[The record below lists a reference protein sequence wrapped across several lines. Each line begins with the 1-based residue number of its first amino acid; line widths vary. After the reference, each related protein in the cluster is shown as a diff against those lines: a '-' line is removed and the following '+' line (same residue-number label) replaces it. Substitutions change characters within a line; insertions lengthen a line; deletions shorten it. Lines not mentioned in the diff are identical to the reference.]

1 MEAEADYYQLL
12 DIEIT
17 ASTKDIKNAYRRK
30 ALKYNLYLIN
40 IVSTAL
46 AVLFHA
52 LTQAQ
57 ELLLDPKKRSE
68 YDQRHRARQE
78 RVKKKHEM
86 DSKRRHAQDELE
98 RREQEAKRAKTDQDQ
113 AKAEYEA
120 QLAKLREEGAKRRQE
135 DWVSTAEDS
144 PLQEPALH
152 AETELG
158 ALKIKWK
165 RKKYDF
171 SEQDLLDMLNPIAE
185 VDSLALS
192 GKKKGSASVLFKSV
206 VDAYNVLT
214 KKETHPTLSKFESI
228 GWLTG
233 KPPSIVEK
241 MTKAEELKQE
251 ARAALF
257 STNNRPTAATGR
269 PLFTTGSQSS
279 FFKRFNIPSN
289 FKGSFASKMSDDD
302 YESITL
308 MKMRQAER
316 DRVLAIQHQQQQ
328 QQQSAHE

>member
-1 MEAEADYYQLL
+1 MDAEVDYYELL
-12 DIEIT
+12 GLEIT
-17 ASTKDIKNAYRRK
+17 ASAKEIKNAYRRK
-30 ALKYNLYLIN
+30 ALKVHPDKNP
-40 IVSTAL
+40 SPDA

-57 ELLLDPKKRSE
+57 DLLLDPKKRSE
-68 YDQRHRARQE
+68 YDQKHRTRQE
-78 RVKKKHEM
+78 RQKKKQEM

-98 RREQEAKRAKTDQDQ
+98 KREQEAKRAKTDQNQ

-135 DWVSTAEDS
+135 DWASPAEGS
-144 PLQEPALH
+144 ATQEPVPH

-165 RKKYDF
+165 YKKYNF
-171 SEQDLLDMLNPIAE
+171 SEQDLLDILNPIAE

-192 GKKKGSASVLFKSV
+192 SKKKGSASVLFKSV
-206 VDAYNVLT
+206 VDAYNVMT
-214 KKETHPTLSKFESI
+214 KKETHPALSQFENI
-228 GWLTG
+228 TWLTG

-241 MTKAEELKQE
+241 MTRAEEMKKE

-257 STNNRPTAATGR
+257 STNNRSTAATGT

-279 FFKRFNIPSN
+279 FFKTFNIPSN
-289 FKGSFASKMSDDD
+289 LKGSMSSKMSDDD

-316 DRVLAIQHQQQQ
+316 DRVLAIQHQQQRQQQ
-328 QQQSAHE
+328 QQQSAQ

>member
-1 MEAEADYYQLL
+1 MESEADYYQLL
-12 DIEIT
+12 GIEIT

-30 ALKYNLYLIN
+30 ALKVHPDKNPD
-40 IVSTAL
+40 ADA

-57 ELLLDPKKRSE
+57 DLLLDPKKRSE
-68 YDQRHRARQE
+68 YDQRHRTRQE
-78 RVKKKHEM
+78 RLKKKQEM

-135 DWVSTAEDS
+135 DWASPAEDS
-144 PLQEPALH
+144 PSQEPALH

-171 SEQDLLDMLNPIAE
+171 SEQELLDMLNSIAE

-206 VDAYNVLT
+206 VDAYNILT
-214 KKETHPTLSKFESI
+214 KKETHPSLSKFESI

-241 MTKAEELKQE
+241 MTKVEELKKE
-251 ARAALF
+251 ARTALF
-257 STNNRPTAATGR
+257 STNNRSTAATDR
-269 PLFTTGSQSS
+269 PLFTTGSHSS
-279 FFKRFNIPSN
+279 FFKTFNIPSN
-289 FKGSFASKMSDDD
+289 FKGSMSSKISDDD

-328 QQQSAHE
+328 QQTAHQ